1 MRYLCIIAIETELL
15 DGYALNQSMHM
26 DKDKMQNI
34 FKIGLL
40 FILLVSA
47 FSFAQEMPYLK
58 ITVEDSDN
66 ASQVVLESSQRLST
80 SVEKS
85 GQYLMVRIRAD
96 RPYRIQRQSFR
107 SRFIDSLGWSRG
119 SDYYQLNIKT
129 NLPEFNFLSSTLQ
142 NPPRLIIDILPAG
155 GEPQPETRF
164 TTARTE
170 TEEKTDTTPV
180 LAEPGIKTIVIDPGH
195 GGLEVGA
202 KGKFGT
208 LEKEVT
214 LGISLK
220 LKSIIERNQAFRV
233 VMTRDKDVDVSLD
246 SRSAIANNN
255 RSYVFVSIHA
265 NGFFSKS
272 ARGSETYFLNLNAT
286 DEEAR
291 RIAYMENNASEMD
304 QIEGENEDD
313 IRMILWDMAQSAYLT
328 QSSRLAELI
337 QNELNTLLGTK
348 NRGVK
353 QAPFKVLTGVA
364 CPAVLVEVAF
374 ISNPDEERKLLSD
387 DFQARI
393 AQAIYSGLA
402 KFIRMY
408 SQG

>member
-1 MRYLCIIAIETELL
+1 MR
-15 DGYALNQSMHM
+15 MV
-26 DKDKMQNI
+26 KDKMQNI
-34 FKIGLL
+34 IKIGLL
-40 FILLVSA
+40 TLLLTTALSYT
-47 FSFAQEMPYLK
+47 QEMPYLK

-66 ASQVVLESSQRLST
+66 ATQVVLESSQRLST

-107 SRFIDSLGWSRG
+107 SRFIESLGWSRG

-129 NLPEFNFLSSTLQ
+129 SLPEFNFLSSTHQ
-142 NPPRLIIDILPAG
+142 DPPRLIIDILPAG
-155 GEPQPETRF
+155 EAPQEETRF
-164 TTARTE
+164 TSTRSE
-170 TEEKTDTTPV
+170 PEEKRETAPV

-202 KGKFGT
+202 KGKNGT
-208 LEKEVT
+208 LEKDIN
-214 LGISLK
+214 LDISMK
-220 LKSIIERNQAFRV
+220 LKAIIERNQAFRV
-233 VMTRDKDVDVSLD
+233 VLTRDKDVDVSLD

-255 RSYVFVSIHA
+255 RAYVFVSIHA
-265 NGFFSKS
+265 NGFFAKS

-291 RIAYMENNASEMD
+291 RLAYMENNASEME

-313 IRMILWDMAQSAYLT
+313 IRMILWDMAQAAYLQ

-353 QAPFKVLTGVA
+353 QLPFKVLTGVA

-374 ISNPDEERKLLSD
+374 ISNPEEERKLLSD

-393 AQAIYSGLA
+393 AQAIYSGLT
-402 KFIRMY
+402 KFIRSY
-408 SQG
+408 SRG

>member
-1 MRYLCIIAIETELL
+1 
-15 DGYALNQSMHM
+15 
-26 DKDKMQNI
+26 MQNI
-34 FKIGLL
+34 FKISLL
-40 FILLVSA
+40 FVLLVS
-47 FSFAQEMPYLK
+47 SLSVAQEMPFLR
-58 ITVEDSDN
+58 ITVEDSEN
-66 ASQVVLESSQRLST
+66 ATQIILESSQRLST
-80 SVEKS
+80 RVEKS
-85 GQYLMVRIRAD
+85 GVYLMVKIRAD

-107 SRFIDSLGWSRG
+107 SRCIDSLGWSRG
-119 SDYYQLNIKT
+119 SDSYQLNIKT
-129 NLPEFNFLSSTLQ
+129 NLPEFNFLSSTHQ
-142 NPPRLIIDILPAG
+142 DPPRLIIDILPAG
-155 GEPQPETRF
+155 LEPRDESRF
-164 TTARTE
+164 NTARSE
-170 TEEKTDTTPV
+170 PEEKSDAATI
-180 LAEPGIKTIVIDPGH
+180 LSEPGIKTIVIDPGH

-202 KGKFGT
+202 TGKFGT

-220 LKSIIERNQAFRV
+220 LKNIIERNQTFRV
-233 VMTRDKDVDVSLD
+233 VLTRDKDVDVSLD
-246 SRSAIANNN
+246 NRSAIANNN

-291 RIAYMENNASEMD
+291 RIAYMENNANEME

-313 IRMILWDMAQSAYLT
+313 IRMILWDMAQSAYLE

-337 QNELNTLLGTK
+337 QNELNALLGTK